1 MKQELKN
8 EMFET
13 MLRGAFQDYAKTAAP
28 ELETREELQARGV
41 ELHSFSPEFEGKM
54 KKLIRKT
61 KRRAWWSDHRK
72 RIQHTAAAFV
82 VLIVAGG
89 VLVTQV
95 DAVRI
100 PVVSFFISVS
110 EKFSE
115 IQIGSSAESPMISE
129 RFDAYL
135 PTYWPEGFVVESVN
149 EGKDS
154 IEVQYAKDD
163 GSGYFF
169 VLTLSATSKGGAY
182 DTENAEICKRSIQGY
197 PAVLIEKV
205 KEGNEY
211 TQIIW
216 TPKNGE
222 YYIAGY
228 LPAEEAVQM
237 LESVQ
242 NFF

>member
-8 EMFET
+8 EMFEA
-13 MLRGAFQDYAKTAAP
+13 MLRSAFQDHAKTAEP
-28 ELETREELQARGV
+28 ELETREELQAQGV

-54 KKLIRKT
+54 KKLIKKT
-61 KRRAWWSDHRK
+61 KRKAWWSDHRK
-72 RIQHTAAAFV
+72 RVQRTAAMFA
-82 VLIVAGG
+82 VLIAAGG

-100 PVVSFFISVS
+100 PVMSFIISVN

-115 IQIGSSAESPMISE
+115 IQIGSSGENSVLSE
-129 RFDAYL
+129 KFQDYL
-135 PTYWPEGFVVESVN
+135 PTYLPEGFVVENVN
-149 EGKDS
+149 EERNS
-154 IEVQYAKDD
+154 VEVQYVKED

-169 VLTLSATSKGGAY
+169 VLTISPASKGGAY
-182 DTENAEICKRSIQGY
+182 DTENATIREISIQGY

-205 KEGNEY
+205 KDGTEY
-211 TQIIW
+211 TQLIW
-216 TPKNGE
+216 VPKNGE
-222 YYIAGY
+222 YHIAGY